1 MKIIN
6 SSGIYKVVYN
16 TYYFYLE
23 RDNGKALKFPINNSS
38 YFEISASHF

>member
-1 MKIIN
+1 MEIIN

-16 TYYFYLE
+16 TYYCYLE
-23 RDNGKALKFPINNSS
+23 RDNDIVLEFPINNSS